1 MPHYLEMVE
10 KRYFNVKKPDYSLL
24 NRAFLLS
31 GKWIGARYIYR
42 ELLFPFLFSI
52 AVVTFILLA
61 DFLIDS
67 VDKLLGKDIPFSIIF
82 EFIYLNLAW
91 ILAMSVPM
99 AVLVAS
105 LMAYGRLAEDNE
117 ITAMRASGISFVS
130 ILTPGLVFGILIG
143 LLMVYFHNDVLPDF
157 NHRARILTGDI
168 FRKRPG
174 LNIEPGYFIDDLP
187 DYLIYVREKERD
199 NLKGVTIYNKD
210 AKSVQTAI
218 YADSGHISVE
228 GNMVLFNLYSGEI
241 HELGID
247 KFEDYRRLDFNR
259 HRIAIPVDNLTL
271 ERHESE
277 RRGDRE
283 MTVAMMKEKVVKYKA
298 ERERVRSKIEKL
310 IKEELGI
317 EQIPPYDK
325 IDAIIG
331 NLKKKNMEELPEVE
345 ASKQNKR
352 LDALAM
358 RLKSEL
364 NLEHSYH
371 RQINKYGVEIHK
383 KFSIPFACIVFI
395 LVGAPLGVMTR
406 HGGIAVAI
414 ILSIFFFLLYYVFLI
429 GGEELSDLA
438 IIPPFWAMWTPN
450 IILTIVGIFLVYHT
464 IWEQTAIDFSKFYKI
479 FRRQKD

>member
-1 MPHYLEMVE
+1 M
-10 KRYFNVKKPDYSLL
+10 KKSSYSLL

-31 GKWIGARYIYR
+31 GKWTGARYIYR
-42 ELLFPFLFSI
+42 ELFFPFLFSI

-67 VDKLLGKDIPFSIIF
+67 VDKLLGKGIPFSIIF

-105 LMAYGRLAEDNE
+105 LTSYGRLAEDNE
-117 ITAMRASGISFVS
+117 ITAMQASGISFVS
-130 ILTPGLVFGILIG
+130 ILTPGLIFGILIG
-143 LLMVYFHNDVLPDF
+143 LIMVYFHNDVLPDF
-157 NHRARILTGDI
+157 NHRARLLTSDI

-174 LNIEPGYFIDDLP
+174 LNIEPGYFVDDLP
-187 DYLIYVREKERD
+187 NYSIYVKEREGD
-199 NLKGVTIYNKD
+199 KLKEVTIYNKD

-218 YADSGHISVE
+218 YADSGYISVE
-228 GNMVLFNLYSGEI
+228 GNVVLFTLYSGEI
-241 HELGID
+241 HELSVD
-247 KFEDYRRLDFNR
+247 RFEDYRRLDFNR
-259 HRIAIPVDNLTL
+259 HRITIPVDNLTL

-283 MTVAMMKEKVVKYKA
+283 MTVAMMKEKIVKYKT
-298 ERERVRSKIEKL
+298 EREKVISKIEKL

-325 IDAIIG
+325 IDEIIEST
-331 NLKKKNMEELPEVE
+331 KKKNLEELSEIE

-352 LDALAM
+352 LNALAT

-364 NLEHSYH
+364 NLERSYH
-371 RQINKYGVEIHK
+371 RQINKYGVEVHK
-383 KFSIPFACIVFI
+383 KFSIPFACIVFV
-395 LVGAPLGVMTR
+395 LVGAPLGVMAR
-406 HGGIAVAI
+406 HGGLAVAVT
-414 ILSIFFFLLYYVFLI
+414 LSIFFFLLYYVFLI

-450 IILTIVGIFLVYHT
+450 IILAIMGIFLVYRT
-464 IWEQTAIDFSKFYKI
+464 IWEQMTIDFSKVYKI
-479 FRRQKD
+479 FRRRKGI